1 MHALIIAAHFIAR
14 LTRTPSTNRLSA
26 CHSQSVGKTNSSKPS
41 GCTMTNATLLSES
54 GVVIVLAGGAL
65 AYRGERYIENQD
77 TVERVAGF
85 LLIAG
90 LACIGASLGLVFDS
104 PFP

>member
-1 MHALIIAAHFIAR
+1 MRRHRGVFHCKIR
-14 LTRTPSTNRLSA
+14 RTPSASRSSA
-26 CHSQSVGKTNSSKPS
+26 FHAQYAGKQFFKAIT

-54 GVVIVLAGGAL
+54 GIVIVMAGGAL
-65 AYRGERYIENQD
+65 AYKGERYFENQD

-90 LACIGASLGLVFDS
+90 LACIGASLGLVLDS